1 MQPTEN
7 RWILDRYQSGAPVKG
22 EKMYVLI
29 IVSLIS
35 GGFTTTTLQE
45 FSSQA
50 TCLNA
55 ANSIQS
61 LNQSL
66 GTKSGV
72 YLTSCVSR

>member
-1 MQPTEN
+1 
-7 RWILDRYQSGAPVKG
+7 
-22 EKMYVLI
+22 MYVLI